1 MRAGAFRQR
10 MIEAFRM
17 TGRHLMLALL
27 STGLALPALAQ
38 AIPTSDERNQESELR
53 VHLDLDETCAAE
65 VRAAVQFVEWVITP
79 EEADVLVNRVPV
91 DDEVEGAPVI
101 GRLTGRGR
109 FEGRTDALR
118 AQAAIGGE
126 QDGCPGRLAHA
137 VQLGLVSYAAATPL
151 AAHLQVVYVPP
162 AESRASDGADAPSPA
177 ATAPAPSRPAAARRT
192 NRPQD
197 GRWAAAVDL
206 GFTSASGN
214 TDLMALNSG
223 LRLRHRQTSRFRLD
237 WTSNIRYGESG
248 GEVVARQ
255 LQSSLNFDL
264 GPDARFAPFLSAS
277 AERDRFRKLDVRSK
291 VGAGMRYGLHKNPQG
306 QASVRLAALYTY
318 EQFAPDADRPA
329 RYDGA
334 WSLTVNGNQRL
345 GENVQIAS
353 TSNFDPVMGDLGDY
367 NLEVKS
373 TLSTKMTSNLA
384 LTLGHNYAYDS
395 TPVADVRRADQ
406 RFQAGLTV
414 EF

>member
-1 MRAGAFRQR
+1 MLSVLFCRRMLESIRRFRGPVSLF
-10 MIEAFRM
+10 AL
-17 TGRHLMLALL
+17 TGVL
-27 STGLALPALAQ
+27 TLPAVAQ
-38 AIPTSDERNQESELR
+38 EIRTTGERDQESELR
-53 VHLDLDETCAAE
+53 VFLELDEPCAAQVQAT
-65 VRAAVQFVEWVITP
+65 VRFVRWVASA
-79 EEADVLVNRVPV
+79 EEADVRVDRVFSEPSG
-91 DDEVEGAPVI
+91 ESAAVI
-101 GRLTGRGR
+101 ARLTGLGR
-109 FEGRTDALR
+109 LEGREEILR
-118 AQAAIGGE
+118 AHGTKVGE
-126 QDGCPGRLAHA
+126 QTDCPAELGQA

-151 AAHLQVVYVPP
+151 AAYLQVVYAPA
-162 AESRASDGADAPSPA
+162 AESGAAGRTTTSSPA
-177 ATAPAPSRPAAARRT
+177 AAVASPARPAAARSA
-192 NRPQD
+192 NRQPD
-197 GRWAAAVDL
+197 GRWAAAIDL
-206 GFTSASGN
+206 GFSSASGN

-255 LQSSLNFDL
+255 LQSNLNFDL
-264 GPDARFAPFLSAS
+264 GPDARLAPFLSAS
-277 AERDRFRKLDVRSK
+277 AERDRFRKLDLRSK
-291 VGAGMRYGLHKNPQG
+291 VGGGMRYGLHKAAHG

-318 EQFAPDADRPA
+318 EQFAPGSDRPA

-334 WSLTVNGNQRL
+334 WSLTVSGNQRL
-345 GENVQIAS
+345 GENVQFAS

-395 TPVADVRRADQ
+395 TPVVNVRRADQ